1 MKGQLRP
8 RPRLNRLGRLTSI
21 RYGDPTTTPD
31 VAFAYDIAGNRTQMT
46 ERTGT
51 TDNRITHFGY
61 DDQRRLTSVGFDSNG
76 DGTVDETVRYSY
88 DAGGN
93 RTQMTL
99 PGSKTITYSYDAN
112 GRLIGL
118 RDWDDQ
124 PSDFHYDQVGRHVA
138 TQRPNG
144 LSSDYAYDPA
154 SRLRRVRHRAGSSL
168 RGQFNYTVDGR
179 GNRTRA
185 FERLAQSTTV
195 SATLT
200 KTDTAVT
207 FTRGTWTDAGDFKQT
222 AQFSGR
228 MQIAYTGD
236 EALLTIGTGPDHGQ
250 FDLYINDTYWRRF
263 DAYATTPAERVIH
276 LPQVPT
282 PTGATSGVI
291 EIRNRSDRHHH
302 STGRVFRFK
311 QLAVIDTT
319 YTDTTIDYTYDA
331 LSRLQQA
338 NYNTGERVYDYN
350 FDLAGNRI
358 QEALSGTSVTAKTTD
373 YTYNAANQLTND
385 GTHTL
390 TYDANGNLTSDGTN
404 TYTWDR
410 ANRLTQVGNTT
421 YTYDGLGNRV
431 SQTVGNTVTNYL
443 LDLQP
448 GLTKVIGDSDGN
460 RYVHSPRGIHA
471 MQNNAGEWSYMAQ
484 DGLGSVRGL
493 IDTTLGVDSVQS
505 YNPYGVPDGNYGT
518 GFGFTGEQTDSNG
531 QVYLRARYYDP
542 SIGVFNSLDPF
553 EGLSSRPMSLN
564 GYGYVSGNPIN
575 RRDPSGMFDWCT
587 GEIQEGDTLGEIYS
601 PVLDLGLEFV
611 MELLGQ
617 ENEGH
622 PVVTKGI
629 SPSGLNQNAG
639 EPLDPSWPPL
649 NIHPLLLAQA
659 EINLGISCN
668 SIPTPPPEGSGPSSG
683 TSAPVG
689 AQRDLQVLT
698 QHDPC
703 HNEPIPTEP
712 PPPEPFD
719 LMDCLTK
726 CPPSPTVKGTP
737 ERTACVAE
745 CFGKEREANPPKCP
759 SVFSQGWKSEGYL
772 AGLSLYGI
780 IGGGGSVAVMT
791 DDTDRI
797 VIIGS
802 LELGGG
808 LGGKAALGARVY
820 SQSSLDELVG
830 VSVNASASLFIFS
843 ASGSIG
849 GNECPEFTGSGGI
862 QPPGIGVSVSVAGT
876 EVIFDSNWLS
886 DRRGGSAS
894 FG

>member
-1 MKGQLRP
+1 M
-8 RPRLNRLGRLTSI
+8 TI
-21 RYGDPTTTPD
+21 
-31 VAFAYDIAGNRTQMT
+31 QMT
-46 ERTGT
+46 SGK
-51 TDNRITHFGY
+51 
-61 DDQRRLTSVGFDSNG
+61 V
-76 DGTVDETVRYSY
+76 
-88 DAGGN
+88 
-93 RTQMTL
+93 
-99 PGSKTITYSYDAN
+99 
-112 GRLIGL
+112 
-118 RDWDDQ
+118 
-124 PSDFHYDQVGRHVA
+124 
-138 TQRPNG
+138 
-144 LSSDYAYDPA
+144 
-154 SRLRRVRHRAGSSL
+154 
-168 RGQFNYTVDGR
+168 
-179 GNRTRA
+179 
-185 FERLAQSTTV
+185 
-195 SATLT
+195 
-200 KTDTAVT
+200 
-207 FTRGTWTDAGDFKQT
+207 TWTDDGAYKKT
-222 AQFSGR
+222 TQFSGR

-236 EALLTIGTGPDHGQ
+236 EALLTIGTGPDHGMI
-250 FDLYINDTYWRRF
+250 DISINDWFWRSF
-263 DAYATTPAERVIH
+263 NTYATTPAERVIH

-282 PTGATSGVI
+282 LPGETSGTL
-291 EIRNRSDRHHH
+291 EIRNHSDRHRR
-302 STGRVFRFK
+302 STGYVFRFK
-311 QLAVIDTT
+311 QLAVIDAT
-319 YTDTTIDYTYDA
+319 YNERTIDYTYDG
-331 LSRLQQA
+331 LSRLLTA
-338 NYNTGERVYDYN
+338 NYDGGTVEYTYGY
-350 FDLAGNRI
+350 DLAGNLTNMNGATR
-358 QEALSGTSVTAKTTD
+358 
-373 YTYNAANQLTND
+373 TYNAANQMTND
-385 GTHTL
+385 GTNTL
-390 TYDANGNLTSDGTN
+390 TYDANGNLTNDGTN
-404 TYTWDR
+404 SYTWDR
-410 ANRLTQVGNTT
+410 ANRMLTAPNNTS

-431 SQTVGNTVTNYL
+431 SQTVGTTATNYL

-448 GLTKVIGDSDGN
+448 GLVKVLRQSDGTN
-460 RYVHSPRGIHA
+460 TNHYIHSVRGIHA
-471 MQNNAGEWSYMAQ
+471 QSDGTNWQYITQ
-484 DGLGSVRGL
+484 DGLGSVRSL
-493 IDTTLGVDSVQS
+493 IDSTLGVDSTHT
-505 YNPYGVPDGNYGT
+505 YDPYGNYIGT
-518 GFGFTGEQTDSNG
+518 APTDSYFGFTGEQTDPTG
-531 QVYLRARYYDP
+531 QLYLRARYYDP
-542 SIGVFNSLDPF
+542 SLGVFSSLDPF
-553 EGLSSRPMSLN
+553 EGTMARPMSLN

-759 SVFSQGWKSEGYL
+759 SVFSQEWKSEGYL

-820 SQSSLDELVG
+820 SQSSLDELAG
-830 VSVNASASLFIFS
+830 VSVNASASLF
-843 ASGSIG
+843 ASVAGSVG
-849 GNECPEFTGSGGI
+849 GDECPQITGSGGLT
-862 QPPGIGVSVSVAGT
+862 GGVGVNVSVAGT